1 MNTKTN
7 TNTNA
12 VRELLKQIKANKASS
27 DKLRDLCLS
36 NAISWTQWHR
46 KDQELLEAWSKL
58 AQSLSNAT
66 GMRYSGHYP
75 DGVSFEAAQELPEFY
90 ESKFIQSE
98 EA

>member
-1 MNTKTN
+1 MNHAAITT
-7 TNTNA
+7 
-12 VRELLKQIKANKASS
+12 LLEAIKDNKASS

-36 NAISWTQWHR
+36 NAIGWTQWHR
-46 KDQELLEAWSKL
+46 KDQELLEAWGKL

-66 GMRYSGHYP
+66 GMRYNGHYP
-75 DGVSFEAAQELPEFY
+75 DGVSFEDAQELPEFY

>member
-1 MNTKTN
+1 MNTQTN

-12 VRELLKQIKANKASS
+12 IDVLLEAIKDNKASS

-36 NAISWTQWHR
+36 NSISWTQWHR
-46 KDQELLEAWSKL
+46 KDQELLEDWSKL

-75 DGVSFEAAQELPEFY
+75 DGVSFEDAQELPEFY
-90 ESKFIQSE
+90 ASKYK
-98 EA
+98 A